1 MKPRLCYTYCTL
13 LLILLVSSGMLFIL
27 VASEASKP
35 LGHQVHHH
43 QEEHSPRVPTAEH
56 EPHPEESSPEKKP
69 SGDDPSAFQP
79 PPSPLEVNVQSVRR
93 TPSGVSEFG
102 GGENAGSDPPGRD
115 GVRKVRKKTQ
125 RTSRRKDMLT
135 EKPAKPDEPPD
146 LKEVIFLETVSKNAG
161 VTDSGLQDIPGTP
174 SMITLVDYQTSEM
187 NIESKLEENI
197 EATLK
202 NITHQLGEPVAAAD
216 EVTGEPDE
224 KQVDEVPAQPTLLDD
239 KINDSGGGSAEDRVV
254 EDVQNI
260 TTKESNL
267 TEENP
272 MPVFSEWAQ
281 KQMAEAE
288 KKLGEHVN
296 ASEKKRSAK
305 PPGHKMPPLKL
316 RAKNY
321 AAPDCGA
328 KIIASNPEA
337 QSTGSVLTSHKDEYL
352 LNPCTSKIWFVV
364 ELCEPVQAERVELAN
379 FELFSSS
386 PKDFSVAVSNR
397 FPTRDWSNVGKFTAK
412 DERDVQNFNLHPH
425 LFGKFVRVEIHSHYN
440 SEHYCPVSLFRV
452 YGTSEFEAFETDNT
466 PSLGDEG
473 DDDEELLVAGGSTG
487 KNVDGVDGNDRNI
500 LKSASDAVMNIVKK
514 AAKVLG
520 KTNENNSLSNDTEP
534 SGGDQNETD
543 TELSVVLHGL
553 SQPQCRVHCFTL
565 PYQPRCVSCS
575 PELRDRVEQTMS
587 CKHNLLTSLLA
598 IDLISASFDESQH
611 LLCANILGFCLDESV
626 QQSSQNI
633 NRSVINLL
641 PADTI
646 AAFCNIRAYEK
657 GLLKAV
663 VTEKPPSAPTTAEH
677 TTPTVTT
684 EFPTKVVQEEP
695 TLTTIPAAKPVTKD
709 EPTTSRPATSSET
722 DPETPPK
729 DNVNIFN
736 VPEEATPLEPPLSAG
751 SEQRMEE
758 PLIVPPP
765 SEVAPD
771 DDVHSSQEDLDD
783 SLLLDHHDGG
793 IPMITTTTTPTPGS
807 PAAGQKVQ
815 PESVF
820 LRLSN
825 RIKALERNMSLS
837 GQYLEELSRRYRKQV
852 EELQQ
857 SHAKTLHEIEEQTRR
872 MHESEATLREENE
885 RLRAEF
891 VGFRDS
897 ILSWKNI
904 TIGLVGF
911 AVVNIVMV
919 CALVR
924 SCGGGGSG
932 ARGESERDS
941 IDRELAQVSASG
953 KPIRERLLRRKSID
967 GVIGG
972 SVQSVAGGTLRKKR
986 PSEEALNI
994 SGTYENLLI
1003 DDGGGDSAKV
1013 ERKKGRNK
1021 HRKVSAP
1028 AMTQSQLPQVNG
1040 KSKRAASVEPPAVKA
1055 VTKTELMR
1063 TESAPEPRK
1072 PSPEAVTSLD
1082 DTNRIDEIPF
1092 LEDNDEFII
1101 PTASDLS
1108 YNEFVPDSTSEANK
1122 TGNGMLSS
1130 TSSIDSKSTKSGKG
1144 RRLSSPAFFKSSL
1157 LRSSR
1162 KSSGKKSTPS
1172 QNVSSASSNTSS
1184 SAGSSNVR
1192 ISINVHS
1199 PSARAV
1205 EDDAD
1210 SCQVDG
1216 STTTNNNSSNGWEW
1230 YKLKKSSSQDKF
1242 TKRKSKSE
1250 SPDADVVGNGSA
1262 LKSSLSFH
1270 GGADG
1275 KSANGG
1281 SFRRLFRKVF

>member
-1 MKPRLCYTYCTL
+1 
-13 LLILLVSSGMLFIL
+13 
-27 VASEASKP
+27 
-35 LGHQVHHH
+35 
-43 QEEHSPRVPTAEH
+43 
-56 EPHPEESSPEKKP
+56 
-69 SGDDPSAFQP
+69 
-79 PPSPLEVNVQSVRR
+79 
-93 TPSGVSEFG
+93 
-102 GGENAGSDPPGRD
+102 
-115 GVRKVRKKTQ
+115 
-125 RTSRRKDMLT
+125 MLT
-135 EKPAKPDEPPD
+135 EKPAKSNEPPD
-146 LKEVIFLETVSKNAG
+146 LKEVIFLETISKNAG

-202 NITHQLGEPVAAAD
+202 NITHQLGEPATAAD
-216 EVTGEPDE
+216 ELTVEPQPDE
-224 KQVDEVPAQPTLLDD
+224 KQPEVVPAQPSEQPILLDD
-239 KINDSGGGSAEDRVV
+239 KINDSGGGGESTEDRVA

-260 TTKESNL
+260 TAKESNL

-386 PKDFSVAVSNR
+386 PKDFSVSVSNR

-473 DDDEELLVAGGSTG
+473 DDDEELLVGSNV

-520 KTNENNSLSNDTEP
+520 KTNESSMSNDTET
-534 SGGDQNETD
+534 GTQNDTD
-543 TELSVVLHGL
+543 TELTVVIQDTSKEDVLHGL
-553 SQPQCRVHCFTL
+553 VQPQCRVHCFTL
-565 PYQPRCVSCS
+565 PYQPRCVTCS
-575 PELRDRVEQTMS
+575 PELRDRVEQIMS

-598 IDLISASFDESQH
+598 NELISASFDESQH
-611 LLCANILGFCLDESV
+611 LLCANVLGFCLDEYD
-626 QQSSQNI
+626 QQSNQNI

-641 PADTI
+641 PADVI
-646 AAFCNIRAYEK
+646 AAFCNVRAYEK
-657 GLLKAV
+657 GLLKPV
-663 VTEKPPSAPTTAEH
+663 VTEKPPSGPTTEQ
-677 TTPTVTT
+677 TTSTVTT
-684 EFPTKVVQEEP
+684 ESPTKVIPEEP
-695 TLTTIPAAKPVTKD
+695 TLNTIPAVKPPAKD
-709 EPTTSRPATSSET
+709 EPTTSRPVTSAEKDSEAPT
-722 DPETPPK
+722 K
-729 DNVNIFN
+729 DSVNIFN
-736 VPEEATPLEPPLSAG
+736 VPEEPTPLEPPPSGG
-751 SEQRMEE
+751 SDQRVEE

-771 DDVHSSQEDLDD
+771 EDVHSSHEDLDD
-783 SLLLDHHDGG
+783 SLLMDHHDGG
-793 IPMITTTTTPTPGS
+793 IPTITTTTTPTPESQAGGGT
-807 PAAGQKVQ
+807 GQKVQ

-911 AVVNIVMV
+911 VVVNVVMV

-924 SCGGGGSG
+924 SCGGGGG
-932 ARGESERDS
+932 GVRGESERDS

-972 SVQSVAGGTLRKKR
+972 SVQSVAVGTLRKKR

-1003 DDGGGDSAKV
+1003 DDGGGDSGKV

-1021 HRKVSAP
+1021 HRKISAP
-1028 AMTQSQLPQVNG
+1028 AMTQHQPPQVNG
-1040 KSKRAASVEPPAVKA
+1040 KTKRAASVEPPAVKA
-1055 VTKTELMR
+1055 ITKIELMR

-1072 PSPEAVTSLD
+1072 PSPETVATLD

-1130 TSSIDSKSTKSGKG
+1130 SSSIDSKSTKSGKG

-1199 PSARAV
+1199 PSASGGGVVV
-1205 EDDAD
+1205 EDD

-1216 STTTNNNSSNGWEW
+1216 PTANNTSNGWEW

-1250 SPDADVVGNGSA
+1250 SPEAAEPNRANNGAAA
-1262 LKSSLSFH
+1262 LKASLSFN
-1270 GGADG
+1270 GSE
-1275 KSANGG
+1275 KSAANG